1 MSSCGICSGVDR
13 GGLPAYNRPLMS
25 TTSSIE
31 REIKLRYDSVE
42 SARAAILATGATPL
56 LGRRLQEDALL
67 DTADESLRRR
77 RCVLR
82 VRLENGKSRLTF
94 KGPVQP
100 SIMKLRDE
108 FETIVGDG
116 VILLRVFEELGYH
129 VWFRYEK
136 YREEFA
142 HEEVIVAIDETPV
155 GVFVEIEGS
164 EGGIATMARALGRRP
179 DDYVLDSYRGLYL
192 KHRDEYR
199 LTGTDMLFERAE

>member
-1 MSSCGICSGVDR
+1 
-13 GGLPAYNRPLMS
+13 MS
-25 TTSSIE
+25 TTTTVE

-42 SARAAILATGATPL
+42 SARAAILAAGATPL

-100 SIMKLRDE
+100 SILKVRDE
-108 FETIVGDG
+108 VETIVGDG
-116 VILLRVFEELGYH
+116 VVLLRVFEELGFH

-136 YREEFA
+136 YREEFS

-164 EGGIATMARALGRRP
+164 ESGITSMAKLLGRRP
-179 DDYVLDSYRGLYL
+179 NDYVLDSYRGLFL
-192 KHRDEYR
+192 KYRDEYG
-199 LTGTDMLFERAE
+199 LTGSDMVFDHAD

>member
-1 MSSCGICSGVDR
+1 MSS
-13 GGLPAYNRPLMS
+13 
-25 TTSSIE
+25 TTTLE

-100 SIMKLRDE
+100 SVMKLRDE

-116 VILLRVFEELGYH
+116 VVLLRVFEELGFH

-136 YREEFA
+136 YREEFS

-155 GVFVEIEGS
+155 GIFVEIEGS
-164 EGGIATMARALGRRP
+164 EPGIATMAKALGRRP
-179 DDYVLDSYRGLYL
+179 NDYVLDSYRGLFL
-192 KHRDEYR
+192 KYRDEYG
-199 LTGTDMLFERAE
+199 LTGSDMVFERNE